1 MKSLAKALDRDNF
14 SMSAGVAGKA
24 REGIYPVRT
33 ASGLVQARRAAGC
46 LLTPESG
53 DRVLL
58 AEDELGT
65 GYILTVLER
74 DEKRTAIIDVPG
86 DVTLKAG
93 GQATVV
99 AGELLL
105 AGKEAVNLAAPMF
118 SLRAK
123 AGNLEVGSLS
133 FLGRQAQIRVEKVKT
148 ALGALDSSVG
158 RVVERILRRYS
169 RIEELADER
178 YGRLRCLVR
187 ESLSMKGKSVSLK
200 AEERMGIDGKKID
213 IG

>member
-1 MKSLAKALDRDNF
+1 MKSLANLLDKDLFAMN
-14 SMSAGVAGKA
+14 AGIAGKE
-24 REGIYPVRT
+24 RDGIYPVRT
-33 ASGLVQARRAAGC
+33 AGGLVQARRAAGC
-46 LLTPESG
+46 LLKPEKG
-53 DRVLL
+53 DKVLL
-58 AEDELGT
+58 AEDELGS
-65 GYILTVLER
+65 GYILTVLDR
-74 DEKRTAIIDVPG
+74 NEKKTAVFDVPG

-99 AGELLL
+99 AREMLL
-105 AGKEAVNLAAPMF
+105 AGKETVNVAAPTF

-123 AGNLEVGSLS
+123 EGNLEINALSLIGK
-133 FLGRQAQIRVEKVKT
+133 LVQVRVEKVKT
-148 ALGALDSSVG
+148 ALGALESSVG

-187 ESLSMKGKSVSLK
+187 ESLFMKGHSVSLK